1 MDEILK
7 DVYTWSV
14 FSEEKKL
21 NFNGYF
27 IPTQHPLFGNVVIDP
42 PPVSDLDLAQMETLG
57 SVQQILITNRNHTRW
72 SRELRRKFNAEI
84 RINSADIQSEDMISD
99 HNFGDGDMLAGFLK
113 AIVIPDNK
121 SPGETAL
128 FWEERKILF
137 VGDALI
143 GKPLGE
149 VSLLPPEKYAEI
161 EKARAGIQVLDDLN
175 FDSLLLGDG
184 DPISTRGKKAIERF
198 LVKN

>member
-7 DVYTWSV
+7 DVYIWSV

-42 PPVSDLDLAQMETLG
+42 PPVSGLDLAQMESLG
-57 SVQQILITNRNHTRW
+57 SVQQIIITNRNHIRW
-72 SRELRRKFNAEI
+72 SRELQEKFDAEI
-84 RINSADIQSEDMISD
+84 RMNSADVQSEDLISD
-99 HNFGDGDMLAGFLK
+99 HNFSDGDMIAGFLETV
-113 AIVIPDNK
+113 VIPDNK

-128 FWEERKILF
+128 YWKDRKILF

-143 GKPLGE
+143 GKPPGE
-149 VSLLPPEKYAEI
+149 VSLLPAGIYAEA
-161 EKARAGIQVLDDLN
+161 EKARAGIKVLNNLE
-175 FDSLLLGDG
+175 FDALLLGDG
-184 DPISTRGKKAIERF
+184 DPIPTGGKEAVERF
-198 LVKN
+198 LG